1 MDRNRIALA
10 ITFVVTILALF
21 VGLINLASTVSPSK
35 LTKVE
40 GGSGFGT
47 ERLGAALIKIEGEIH
62 SGSSSFETAGAQTIL
77 EQLRAIEDDSNIVG
91 VLLEINSPGGSV
103 GASQEI
109 YKEIMYLRKEKNKKV
124 VVSMKDIA
132 ASGGYYIASAADK
145 IFALGGT
152 LTGSIGVIAI
162 APNIKGLLDRYG
174 VKVRTFKEGKY
185 KDSLSLF
192 RDNTPEEDVMIQKML
207 SDTYEEF
214 IEDVSKGRN
223 QTVKFVQALAEG
235 RVYSGQDAFRNKLV
249 DDIGGRREALA
260 ELSKLCN
267 YDGILPLY
275 EEETN
280 PWDRFFQLL
289 QQAKAGSFFGGERIL
304 FRELKRSPVLVLY
317 PQAMAW

>member
-1 MDRNRIALA
+1 MDRNRLALA
-10 ITFVVTILALF
+10 VTFVITVLAVF
-21 VGLINLASTVSPSK
+21 VGLINLLSSLSPSK
-35 LTKVE
+35 LSRIE
-40 GGSGFGT
+40 GSSGFGT
-47 ERLGAALIKIEGEIH
+47 ERIGAALIKIEGEIH
-62 SGSSSFETAGAQTIL
+62 SGQSGYDSAGAQTIL
-77 EQLRAIEDDSNIVG
+77 EQLRSIESDPNIVG
-91 VLLEINSPGGSV
+91 ILLEVNSPGGSV

-109 YKEIMYLRKEKNKKV
+109 YRELMYLRKEKNKKI

-132 ASGGYYIASAADK
+132 ASGGYYISAAADK

-174 VKVRTFKEGKY
+174 VKVKTYKEGKY

-192 RDNTPEEDVMIQKML
+192 RDSTAEEDAIIQKML
-207 SDTYEEF
+207 ADTYEEF

-223 QTVKFVQALAEG
+223 QTVKFVSSLAEG

-249 DDIGGRREALA
+249 DDIGGRREALS

-275 EEETN
+275 EEEPN
-280 PWDRFFQLL
+280 PWDRFFHLL
-289 QQAKAGSFFGGERIL
+289 QAKAGVFSGEKIL
-304 FRELKRSPVLVLY
+304 LQELKRSPVLVLY

>member
-10 ITFVVTILALF
+10 VTFVVTILSLF
-21 VGLINLASTVSPSK
+21 IGLINLASTISPSK

-40 GGSGFGT
+40 GSGGFGT

-62 SGSSSFETAGAQTIL
+62 SGNSSFETAGANTIL
-77 EQLRAIEDDSNIVG
+77 KQLRALEDDSNIVG
-91 VLLEINSPGGSV
+91 ILIEINSPGGSV

-109 YKEIMYLRKEKNKKV
+109 YQEIMYLRKEKNKKV

-132 ASGGYYIASAADK
+132 ASGGYYIAAGADK

-174 VKVRTFKEGKY
+174 IKVRTFKEGKY

-192 RDNTPEEDVMIQKML
+192 RDNTPEEDAMIQKML

-214 IEDVSKGRN
+214 IEDVAKGRN
-223 QTVKFVQALAEG
+223 QTVKFVQSIAEG
-235 RVYSGQDAFRNKLV
+235 RVYSGQEAFRNKLV

-275 EEETN
+275 EEETD
-280 PWDRFFQLL
+280 PFDRFLQLL
-289 QQAKAGSFFGGERIL
+289 QAKTGAFFGGEKIL
-304 FRELKRSPVLVLY
+304 LQELKRSPVLVLY
-317 PQAMAW
+317 PHAMAW

>member
-10 ITFVVTILALF
+10 ITFVVTILSLF
-21 VGLINLASTVSPSK
+21 IGLINLASSISPSK

-47 ERLGAALIKIEGEIH
+47 DRLGAALIKIEGEIH
-62 SGSSSFETAGAQTIL
+62 SGNSSFESAGAQTVL
-77 EQLRAIEDDSNIVG
+77 QQLRAIEDDANIVG
-91 VLLEINSPGGSV
+91 ILIEINSPGGSV

-109 YKEIMYLRKEKNKKV
+109 YQEIMYLRKEKNKKV

-132 ASGGYYIASAADK
+132 ASGGYYIAAAADK
-145 IFALGGT
+145 IYALGGT

-174 VKVRTFKEGKY
+174 IKVRTFKEGKY

-192 RDNTPEEDVMIQKML
+192 RDNTPEEDAMIQKML

-214 IEDVSKGRN
+214 IEDVAKGRN

-235 RVYSGQDAFRNKLV
+235 RVYSGQEAFRNKLV

-267 YDGILPLY
+267 YDGTLPLY
-275 EEETN
+275 EEEVN

-289 QQAKAGSFFGGERIL
+289 QAKSGVLFGGEKVL
-304 FRELKRSPVLVLY
+304 LQELKKSPILVLY

>member
-10 ITFVVTILALF
+10 VTFVVTILSLL
-21 VGLINLASTVSPSK
+21 VGLINLASSTSSSK
-35 LTKVE
+35 LTKVD

-47 ERLGAALIKIEGEIH
+47 DRLGAALIRIEGEIH
-62 SGSSSFETAGAQTIL
+62 SGSSSYESAGAQTIL
-77 EQLRAIEDDSNIVG
+77 EQLRAVEDDSNMVG
-91 VLLEINSPGGSV
+91 VLIEINSPGGSV

-145 IFALGGT
+145 IYALGGT

-192 RDNTPEEDVMIQKML
+192 RDNTAEEDAMIQKML

-214 IEDVSKGRN
+214 VEDVAKGRN
-223 QTVKFVQALAEG
+223 QTVKFVEALAEG

-267 YDGILPLY
+267 YEGTLPLY

-280 PWDRFFQLL
+280 PWDKFFQLL
-289 QQAKAGSFFGGERIL
+289 QAKSGGIFGGEKAIL
-304 FRELKRSPVLVLY
+304 QELKRSPVLVLY

>member
-1 MDRNRIALA
+1 MDRNRLALA
-10 ITFVVTILALF
+10 VTFVVTVLALF
-21 VGLINLASTVSPSK
+21 VGLINLVSSISPSK
-35 LTKVE
+35 LTRID
-40 GGSGFGT
+40 GGGGFGT
-47 ERLGAALIKIEGEIH
+47 ERIGAALIKIEGEIH
-62 SGSSSFETAGAQTIL
+62 SGHSGYDSAGAQTIL
-77 EQLRAIEDDSNIVG
+77 QQLRSIEEDPNIVG
-91 VLLEINSPGGSV
+91 ILVEINSPGGSV

-109 YKEIMYLRKEKNKKV
+109 YRELMYLRKEKNKKV

-132 ASGGYYIASAADK
+132 ASGGYYIAAAADK

-192 RDNTPEEDVMIQKML
+192 RDNTAEEDAMIQKML

-223 QTVKFVQALAEG
+223 QTVKFVQSLAEG
-235 RVYSGQDAFRNKLV
+235 RIYSGQDAFRNKLI
-249 DDIGGRREALA
+249 DDIGGRREAVV

-267 YDGILPLY
+267 YDGTIPLY
-275 EEETN
+275 EEEPN
-280 PWDRFFQLL
+280 PLDRFFQLF
-289 QQAKAGSFFGGERIL
+289 QAKTGVFSGEKAL
-304 FRELKRSPVLVLY
+304 LEELKRSPVLVLY

>member
-10 ITFVVTILALF
+10 VTFVVTILSLL
-21 VGLINLASTVSPSK
+21 VGLINLASSASPSK
-35 LTKVE
+35 LTRVD
-40 GGSGFGT
+40 GSSGFGT
-47 ERLGAALIKIEGEIH
+47 DRLGATLIKIEGEIH
-62 SGSSSFETAGAQTIL
+62 SGSSSYESAGAQTIL
-77 EQLRAIEDDSNIVG
+77 HQLRAVEDDSNIVG
-91 VLLEINSPGGSV
+91 VLIEINSPGGSV

-145 IFALGGT
+145 IYALGGT

-192 RDNTPEEDVMIQKML
+192 RDNTPEEDTMIQKML

-214 IEDVSKGRN
+214 VEDVAKGRN
-223 QTVKFVQALAEG
+223 QTVKFVEALAEG

-267 YDGILPLY
+267 YEGTLPLY
-275 EEETN
+275 EEEAN
-280 PWDRFFQLL
+280 PWDKFFQLL
-289 QQAKAGSFFGGERIL
+289 QAKSGSVFGGEKAIL
-304 FRELKRSPVLVLY
+304 QELKRSPVLVLY